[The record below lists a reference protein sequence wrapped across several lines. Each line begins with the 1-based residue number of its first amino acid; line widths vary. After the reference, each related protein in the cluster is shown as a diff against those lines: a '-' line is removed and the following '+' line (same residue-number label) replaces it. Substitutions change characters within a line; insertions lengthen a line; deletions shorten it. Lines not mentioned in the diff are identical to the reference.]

1 MKEQFADVEGST
13 VKITGLPEAP
23 PVAARMYFAP
33 VPGTITLSVN
43 VMVCVVKVEAPEA
56 AMGPK
61 EATRMATG
69 MRYFIER
76 MGLRFVFMKT
86 I

>member
-1 MKEQFADVEGST
+1 
-13 VKITGLPEAP
+13 
-23 PVAARMYFAP
+23 
-33 VPGTITLSVN
+33 
-43 VMVCVVKVEAPEA
+43 MVCVVKVEAPEA